1 MKKIVIILCILYLFL
16 GNITT
21 FAQETSPKKSPA
33 AADTFEDGAQQI
45 IGELDYKDTDI
56 RDIIRSIATK
66 YNINIFIDNSISKK
80 LSLHFTNIK
89 VQDFIEFIVE
99 ENNLR
104 LTQKDSIYK
113 IFPPKPAPVIPKKI
127 DVKVKNGLL
136 TVDLKND
143 KLDMAIRAIAK
154 ESGKTIL
161 LDKQA
166 GGSLSGFLQNVPF
179 EIGLRQLL
187 ENNGFKLEKN
197 QNIYVV
203 RKDIY
208 FFQQGDKKEGRS
220 QGPLYINVQD
230 SLISLDVRNASLNQI
245 VQEASRR
252 LEKNIFIYGKID
264 GTISARADSLTFLE
278 LLDFIFKGSDYTYK
292 LQNGVILIGNKSVKG
307 ISTSELIKLNYLKA
321 DKIVELLPQSIK
333 SKSEIK
339 PIIELNGIMVIGTR
353 SVINEVKDYIS
364 KIDRPSPQI
373 LIEILVIDINDSK
386 IREISFDAGYGNYT
400 NTDTSGSKLDF
411 ILPGIDILLNS
422 KDVNN
427 FLDKAGNLFGISK
440 IGKLPDDFFLKIK
453 ALETSGVLQVRSRP
467 QIATLNGYPADISI
481 GLTQYFKMVTKTPFR
496 DPSQVYVSETETFT
510 QIDANITLKIIPW
523 VSGSGEITVEIH
535 PQFSTPVGS
544 LSPDIPPT
552 IQTRELNSTVR
563 LRDGETIV
571 LGGLVQNSIER
582 STSGVPILSS
592 LPIIGN
598 LFKSHNY
605 NKSQN
610 ELIIYVTPHLY
621 YGDE

>member
-16 GNITT
+16 GNRTT
-21 FAQETSPKKSPA
+21 FAQETSPTKSPA

-45 IGELDYKDTDI
+45 IDRLDYKDTDI
-56 RDIIRSIATK
+56 RDVIRSIATK
-66 YNINIFIDNSISKK
+66 YNINIFIDNSISQK
-80 LSLHFTNIK
+80 LTLHLTNVK
-89 VQDFIEFIVE
+89 VQDVIEFIVE

-104 LTQKDSIYK
+104 LTQKGSIYK
-113 IFPPKPAPVIPKKI
+113 IFHPKPPPVIPKKI
-127 DVKVKNGLL
+127 NVKVKNGLL

-143 KLDMAIRAIAK
+143 KLDMAVRAIAK

-208 FFQQGDKKEGRS
+208 SFQQGDKKEGRS
-220 QGPLYINVQD
+220 QGSLYLNVQD

-252 LEKNIFIYGKID
+252 LEKNIFVYGKID
-264 GTISARADSLTFLE
+264 GTISASADSLTFLE
-278 LLDFIFKGSDYTYK
+278 LLDYIFKGSDYTYK

-353 SVINEVKDYIS
+353 SVINEVQDYVN

-373 LIEILVIDINDSK
+373 LIETLVIDINDSK
-386 IREISFDAGYGNYT
+386 IREISIDAGYGNYP
-400 NTDTSGSKLDF
+400 NADTSGSKLDF

-422 KDVNN
+422 TDVNK
-427 FLDKAGNLFGISK
+427 FMDKAGNLFGISK
-440 IGKLPDDFFLKIK
+440 IGKLPDDFFLKVK

-481 GLTQYFKMVTKTPFR
+481 GLTQYYKMVTKTPFR
-496 DPSQVYVSETETFT
+496 DPSQVYVSETETFKE
-510 QIDANITLKIIPW
+510 ISANITLKIIPW

-544 LSPDIPPT
+544 LSPDVPPT

-571 LGGLVQNSIER
+571 LGGLVQNSIQR